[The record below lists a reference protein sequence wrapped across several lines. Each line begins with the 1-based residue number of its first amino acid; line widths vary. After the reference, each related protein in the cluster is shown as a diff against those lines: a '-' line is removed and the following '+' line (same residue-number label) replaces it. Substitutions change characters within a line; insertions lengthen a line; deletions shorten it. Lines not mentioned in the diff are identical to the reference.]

1 LRPAW
6 AIQRDLVKKR
16 ERKRKK
22 EKEGRE
28 GRKEG

>member
-6 AIQRDLVKKR
+6 TIQRDLVKKR